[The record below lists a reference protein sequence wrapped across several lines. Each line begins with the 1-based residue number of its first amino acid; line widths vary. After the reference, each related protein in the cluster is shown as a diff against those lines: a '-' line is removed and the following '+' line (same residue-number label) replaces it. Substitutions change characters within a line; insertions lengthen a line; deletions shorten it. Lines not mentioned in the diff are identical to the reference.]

1 MVKPQLTLVG
11 RHSPV
16 KLQLITCLML
26 KMADETDLLLFTD
39 FLVTIVVNTRLV
51 LPKINAFKQ
60 YYITYASRNL
70 FTSHGSCDIAVTW
83 N

>member
-60 YYITYASRNL
+60 YYVCKQELVY
-70 FTSHGSCDIAVTW
+70 FTW
-83 N
+83 KL